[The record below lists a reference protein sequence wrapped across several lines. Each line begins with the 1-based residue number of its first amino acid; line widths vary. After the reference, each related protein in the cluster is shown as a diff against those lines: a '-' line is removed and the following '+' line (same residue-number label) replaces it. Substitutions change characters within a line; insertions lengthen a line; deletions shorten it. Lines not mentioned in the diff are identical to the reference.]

1 MIIGIMGAMREE
13 IEPILELVDE
23 VSGEVDYGNNKYYK
37 AKYNGMELVI
47 AYSKIGKVN
56 SALTASTM
64 IEKFGIEM
72 LLFSGVAGGINENLK
87 IGDLIIAT
95 KLCQHDL
102 DITAFGHPF
111 GYVPESK
118 VFVETD
124 EKLNKIAKNVAD
136 KLNLKLI
143 DGVIATG
150 DQFIANNEKKEW
162 IKTTFNADALE
173 MEGASVGFVC
183 DALGVPFFVLRAISD
198 TADMD
203 AGFDFDKFLEGS
215 AKNSAEFLI
224 KMLEEIKWRNC

>member
-1 MIIGIMGAMREE
+1 MRIGIMGAMREE

-23 VSGEVDYGNNKYYK
+23 ISGEIDYGKNRYYK
-37 AKYNGMELVI
+37 AHYYGVELII

-64 IEKFGIEM
+64 IEKFEIDI
-72 LLFSGVAGGINENLK
+72 LLFSGVAGAINSNLH

-102 DITAFGHPF
+102 DITAFGHPY

-118 VFVETD
+118 IFVESNKTLN
-124 EKLNKIAKNVAD
+124 EIAKKVATKLNK
-136 KLNLKLI
+136 KLI
-143 DGVIATG
+143 EGIIATG
-150 DQFIANNEKKEW
+150 DQFIADSKKKEW
-162 IKTTFNADALE
+162 IKETFQADAIE

-198 TADMD
+198 SADTD
-203 AGFDFDKFLEGS
+203 AGFDFDKFLESS
-215 AKNSAEFLI
+215 AKESAKLLMEMV
-224 KMLEEIKWRNC
+224 KEIR

>member
-23 VSGEVDYGNNKYYK
+23 IDGEVDYGGNKYYK
-37 AKYNGMELVI
+37 ARYDNIDLVI

-72 LLFSGVAGGINENLK
+72 LLFSGVAGAINENLH

-95 KLCQHDL
+95 ELCQHDL

-118 VFVETD
+118 TFIKTN
-124 EKLNKIAKNVAD
+124 EKLNQMAKNVAK

-150 DQFIANNEKKEW
+150 DQFIAHHDKKEW
-162 IKTTFNADALE
+162 IKTTFNADAIE

-183 DALGVPFFVLRAISD
+183 DSLGVPFFVLRAISD

-224 KMLEEIKWRNC
+224 KMLEEIK

>member
-23 VSGEVDYGNNKYYK
+23 VDGEIDYAGNKYYK
-37 AKYNGMELVI
+37 ARFNNHNLII

-56 SALTASTM
+56 STLTAATM
-64 IEKFGIEM
+64 IEKFGIEIM
-72 LLFSGVAGGINENLK
+72 LFSGVAGAINEKLN

-102 DITAFGHPF
+102 DITAFGHPY

-118 VFVETD
+118 VFVESD
-124 EKLNKIAKNVAD
+124 EKLNNIAKDVAK
-136 KLNLKLI
+136 KLNLQLI
-143 DGVIATG
+143 DGIIATG
-150 DQFIANNEKKEW
+150 DQFIADPARKEW
-162 IKTTFNADALE
+162 IKTTFNADAIE

-183 DALGVPFFVLRAISD
+183 DALGVPFFILRAISD
-198 TADMD
+198 SADMD

-215 AKNSAEFLI
+215 AKNSAKFLFE
-224 KMLEEIKWRNC
+224 MLEEIK

>member
-1 MIIGIMGAMREE
+1 MRIGIMGAMREE

-23 VSGEVDYGNNKYYK
+23 VDTEIDYAKNKYYK
-37 AKYNGMELVI
+37 AKYDGTELVI

-56 SALTASTM
+56 SALTAATM
-64 IEKFGIEM
+64 IEKFGIDI
-72 LLFSGVAGGINENLK
+72 LLFSGVAGAINEELK

-102 DITAFGHPF
+102 DITAFGHPY

-124 EKLNKIAKNVAD
+124 ERLNNIARNVAKKLD
-136 KLNLKLI
+136 KKLLSGI
-143 DGVIATG
+143 IATG
-150 DQFIANNEKKEW
+150 DQFIANPEKKEW
-162 IKTTFNADALE
+162 IKNTFNADALE

-183 DALGVPFFVLRAISD
+183 DSLGVPFFVLRAISD
-198 TADMD
+198 SADMD

-215 AKNSAEFLI
+215 AKESAKFL
-224 KMLEEIKWRNC
+224 MEMVREIK